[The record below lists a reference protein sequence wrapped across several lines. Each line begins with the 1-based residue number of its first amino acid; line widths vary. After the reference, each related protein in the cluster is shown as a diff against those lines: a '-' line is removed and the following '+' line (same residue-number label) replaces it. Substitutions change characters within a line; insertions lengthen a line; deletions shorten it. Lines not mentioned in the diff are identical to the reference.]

1 MKLHNLIRSI
11 IITAIAILATISVS
25 AENLYKTTANSAL
38 DSTLSTKDE
47 SKTDYQTYSCTIDGI
62 ERTYKLYL
70 PANIQPNTPNT
81 GDKLPNYPW
90 NPNGPWGPVV
100 WCTTN
105 TQYIN

>member
-1 MKLHNLIRSI
+1 MTDFEKRVNEYMQCDKKTLAELLALRDLNN
-11 IITAIAILATISVS
+11 ITPI
-25 AENLYKTTANSAL
+25 EEPKTPL
-38 DSTLSTKDE
+38 RDIQFPP
-47 SKTDYQTYSCTIDGI
+47 YQ
-62 ERTYKLYL
+62 
-70 PANIQPNTPNT
+70 PMPNIQPNTPNT